1 MYERKITMISYILAA
16 VVGIIVIAVDQYTK
30 YFVANNFTLGEGSKV
45 LIPKIID
52 LIYVKNDG
60 GAWGMLGGST
70 WLLLSLTV
78 IIMLICITLL
88 LKYGTKNK
96 FMFWAISLI
105 IAGGLGNMID
115 RIFRGGYVVDFL
127 HFTFF
132 DSFPVFNI
140 ADCSIVIGGG
150 MLLLYLVLGIVK
162 ESKKNRAQKAQNSK
176 NEEI

>member
-1 MYERKITMISYILAA
+1 MISYILAA
-16 VVGIIVIAVDQYTK
+16 TVGIAVILADQYTK
-30 YFVANNFTLGEGSKV
+30 RVVESTFVLGGSSKV
-45 LIPKIID
+45 LIPKVID

-78 IIMLICITLL
+78 IIMLVCITLL

-132 DSFPVFNI
+132 ESFPVFNI

-150 MLLLYLVLGIVK
+150 MLVLYLVSGILK
-162 ESKKNRAQKAQNSK
+162 ESKTNRAKKAQKQK
-176 NEEI
+176 NEDI